1 MSQREGR
8 VVDTRKRKDM
18 KLKSAALAAV
28 AAGTLTLV
36 GCGTPNNAA
45 GPPAQAPSGSSSAQA
60 PSAAP
65 TTQPSANRN
74 PGSGNGKGRPG
85 GPSSGHSTS
94 AGRHKKSPHGTSNTG
109 GQRIDPQAD
118 ENAQPSKSGE
128 QTAVLNRVPG
138 KKADTCAVVGS
149 QRDLRSGDFLAGPF
163 DTARAQYG
171 HREPGAT
178 KRSVRLYFVPL
189 HAKAMPGLKL
199 TFTNVAS
206 GATVVARQKQVADAE
221 QWKFYD
227 TRTLLKESGRWQVR
241 ATAGPD
247 KGCFT
252 FALPKV

>member
-1 MSQREGR
+1 
-8 VVDTRKRKDM
+8 M
-18 KLKSAALAAV
+18 KLKNAAIAALAM
-28 AAGTLTLV
+28 GTFALV

-45 GPPAQAPSGSSSAQA
+45 GPPAQGPRDSSSARA

-65 TTQPSANRN
+65 SNQPSATRR
-74 PGSGNGKGRPG
+74 PGSGNSKRQAGGSSSGRPTPA
-85 GPSSGHSTS
+85 GPQ
-94 AGRHKKSPHGTSNTG
+94 KKSPHGTSNAG
-109 GQRIDPQAD
+109 GQKIDPQAN

-138 KKADTCAVVGS
+138 KKADTCVVVGS

-171 HREPGAT
+171 HSEPGAT
-178 KRSVRLYFVPL
+178 ARSVRLYFVPL
-189 HAKAMPGLKL
+189 HAKAMPGLRL

-227 TRTLLKESGRWQVR
+227 TRTVLKESGRWQVR

-252 FALPKV
+252 FALPKI

>member
-1 MSQREGR
+1 
-8 VVDTRKRKDM
+8 M
-18 KLKSAALAAV
+18 KLKKSAIAAV
-28 AAGTLTLV
+28 AAGTLALV

-45 GPPAQAPSGSSSAQA
+45 RPPAQGPSGSSSGQT
-60 PSAAP
+60 PSGAP
-65 TTQPSANRN
+65 TNQPSATRK
-74 PGSGNGKGRPG
+74 PGSGHATGRAGGSGPRHPTPAGPQKKG
-85 GPSSGHSTS
+85 S
-94 AGRHKKSPHGTSNTG
+94 HGTSNSG
-109 GQRIDPQAD
+109 GQKIDPQAD

-138 KKADTCAVVGS
+138 KKSDTCAVVGS

-171 HREPGAT
+171 HSEPGAK

-227 TRTLLKESGRWQVR
+227 TRTVLKESGRWQVR

-252 FALPKV
+252 FALPKI